1 MICMSY
7 ETIVTIVGFTGL
19 ALYSEHCKRKIER
32 AMDRLENTLDRN
44 RR

>member
-1 MICMSY
+1 MSY
-7 ETIVTIVGFTGL
+7 ELFTMIVGFTEL

-32 AMDRLENTLDRN
+32 AIDRCRYALDGN